1 MYISRSLA
9 SKLCVCLCNI
19 TCIYTWYLNAVLFG
33 SHSCLVLKLYSN
45 CLKCTCC
52 MFLARLL
59 AWCLALQAEI
69 YLYCAF
75 SPSLPNPSPLLS
87 ATPSSPASSSSL
99 SRLALSLSRWFL
111 PPWRP
116 SLSQQDKM
124 SRTEVKRRSDGI
136 IKSKQTHYRRGE
148 IGAFA
153 STSHPFHSECNVS
166 RSITTNQRCLLMSH
180 FARQVD
186 LICCRAWIKRYF
198 LLCDT

>member
-1 MYISRSLA
+1 MRKEVRERDQTHRELNFKTSHHHRIFTTSGSKDPLCLSTLKLVQDYPQMYISRSVA

-52 MFLARLL
+52 MFSARLL
-59 AWCLALQAEI
+59 AWCPALQAEI

-111 PPWRP
+111 PP
-116 SLSQQDKM
+116 
-124 SRTEVKRRSDGI
+124 
-136 IKSKQTHYRRGE
+136 
-148 IGAFA
+148 
-153 STSHPFHSECNVS
+153 
-166 RSITTNQRCLLMSH
+166 
-180 FARQVD
+180 
-186 LICCRAWIKRYF
+186 
-198 LLCDT
+198 